1 MILQFIVNAELRP
14 ALSEMG
20 VRTPTFLLSFHLSF
34 FISTLG
40 SLTGFMIKKK
50 K

>member
-34 FISTLG
+34 SYLLWETSQVL
-40 SLTGFMIKKK
+40 
-50 K
+50 